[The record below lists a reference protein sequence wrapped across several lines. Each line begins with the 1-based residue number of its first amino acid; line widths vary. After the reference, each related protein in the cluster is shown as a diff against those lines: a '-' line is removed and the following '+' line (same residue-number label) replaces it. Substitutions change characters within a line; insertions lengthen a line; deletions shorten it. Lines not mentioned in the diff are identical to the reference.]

1 MRVTNILILLCI
13 LASLCSWYLSGV
25 SSSLVQDNLAFSLK
39 NMEEGRVWTVVT
51 AIFVHASFLHLL
63 GNMIFLYV
71 FGNTLESLSN
81 SKRVLFAFFLGGLLS
96 FPLSLPFFP
105 SDATFVGASAA
116 IFTLTAVVMLMKPLR
131 FSWLLL
137 MPVGLVA
144 ILYFLYNAFAVYY
157 HLQSDV
163 AYVSHI
169 IGFSL
174 GLPLGIAW
182 STQWKRNL
190 MISIGLLAA
199 YFIILQ
205 IVTQFVLPSIGKF
218 TLPILISRNSFQPTR
233 HVQLFANCCYP
244 YV

>member
-1 MRVTNILILLCI
+1 MDTMRATNILILICV
-13 LASLCSWYLSGV
+13 LASLYSWSANPAV
-25 SSSLVQDNLAFSLK
+25 VERNLIFSLK
-39 NMEEGRVWTVVT
+39 NLVDGRVWTLVT
-51 AIFVHASFLHLL
+51 AIFVHASLIHLL

-71 FGNTLESLSN
+71 FGNPLESVTDSKHMLST
-81 SKRVLFAFFLGGLLS
+81 FFLGGLLT

-105 SDATFVGASAA
+105 PDATFVGASAA
-116 IFTLTAVVMLMKPLR
+116 IFTLTAVVMLIKPLR

-144 ILYFLYNAFAVYY
+144 ILYFLYNGLAVYY

-182 STQWKRNL
+182 SAQWKRNL
-190 MISIGLLAA
+190 LISIGLLAV
-199 YFIILQ
+199 YFVILYLVMQ
-205 IVTQFVLPSIGKF
+205 YALPYLTKSG
-218 TLPILISRNSFQPTR
+218 LL
-233 HVQLFANCCYP
+233 
-244 YV
+244 